1 MTHDLRDRI
10 AAVQQAHHLRMD
22 FNHPAYGNCRCGFRT
37 GFQERDGEDDFDLP
51 WWELHA
57 KHVADAVIAAL
68 KLHVV
73 TVGDFQTVIK
83 GSYPKPLEES

>member
-1 MTHDLRDRI
+1 MEWWPPMTDNLRDRI
-10 AAVQQAHHLRMD
+10 AAVLAKVAEGRALYAVT
-22 FNHPAYGNCRCGFRT
+22 NA
-37 GFQERDGEDDFDLP
+37 DL
-51 WWELHA
+51 A
-57 KHVADAVIAAL
+57 VMSDAVIAAL

>member
-1 MTHDLRDRI
+1 MTDNLRDQI
-10 AAVQQAHHLRMD
+10 AAV
-22 FNHPAYGNCRCGFRT
+22 
-37 GFQERDGEDDFDLP
+37 
-51 WWELHA
+51 LHA
-57 KHVADAVIAAL
+57 MDCDDYDIHIGEKMDPAVLWAIREGAERRADAVIAAL